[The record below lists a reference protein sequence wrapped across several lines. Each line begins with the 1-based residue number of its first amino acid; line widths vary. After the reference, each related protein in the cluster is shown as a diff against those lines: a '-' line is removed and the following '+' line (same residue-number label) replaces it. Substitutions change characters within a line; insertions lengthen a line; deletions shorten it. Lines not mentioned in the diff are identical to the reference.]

1 MPYVVKRS
9 GSSKDGDLV
18 NGTQM
23 HPDTPAKGTRDARNG
38 MDSEV
43 DLDSFSRTRNRV
55 LWLALTPAGLF
66 LLAMI
71 TPHGRPQDVIAV
83 VTLGIWFIGFPS
95 LLLLGLIAPFC
106 VTGSN
111 PVAKGCLRCTV
122 RAAFFSAAALLV
134 VGDFWVFGVIC
145 GLKSQ
150 WWKPDLALT
159 ATAIALTLLVI
170 PTRRQFDRW
179 TQNDTNDHG

>member
-1 MPYVVKRS
+1 MQATAWYPK
-9 GSSKDGDLV
+9 LI
-18 NGTQM
+18 GT
-23 HPDTPAKGTRDARNG
+23 
-38 MDSEV
+38 
-43 DLDSFSRTRNRV
+43 FSRARSWV

-71 TPHGRPQDVIAV
+71 APHGRPQDVIAV

-95 LLLLGLIAPFC
+95 LMLLGLIAPFF
-106 VTGSN
+106 VTKTN

-122 RAAFFSAAALLV
+122 RASFFSAAAFLV

-145 GLKSQ
+145 GLKWR
-150 WWKPDLALT
+150 WWKPDLALV
-159 ATAIALTLLVI
+159 ATAVALTLLVI

-179 TQNDTNDHG
+179 TKVDAIDHG